1 MGKRSSHKGHSNAQ
15 NAALASLLL
24 SRKQSR
30 KRSRDRPSSGSSS
43 NSSSSSSQPQKKRR
57 RGSKVDQKKESEEI
71 KKMANFVMAK
81 VPRIHIASMIEGAA
95 PAVSVVQTAHWSL
108 SGLLGALWLLTRLL
122 PNFKFAML
130 KATSYKDMADSMLVR
145 LDAVKTTKGSAY
157 VNDIIMK
164 LADVEAKDVDI
175 VKLASG
181 EGFEVQWIEEA
192 TRKQGKKIPEPPGKG
207 QETASASAAMPEGT
221 RPVRRPL
228 IERESSESTDTA
240 DSRPLIP
247 RGSADSA
254 DPVQEVRADVTEE
267 GMANP
272 IFEEETMILAVEEGV
287 VNPEV
292 VPEVRAAVNG
302 ETVQPEAAA
311 NATRVLSEEV
321 KVRIKHARMVAEN

>member
-30 KRSRDRPSSGSSS
+30 KRARDRPSSGSSS
-43 NSSSSSSQPQKKRR
+43 NSSSSSSSQPQKKRR

-81 VPRIHIASMIEGAA
+81 VPRTHIASMIEGAA
-95 PAVSVVQTAHWSL
+95 PTVSVVQTAHWSL

-164 LADVEAKDVDI
+164 LADVDAKDADI

-181 EGFEVQWIEEA
+181 EGFQVQWIEEA
-192 TRKQGKKIPEPPGKG
+192 TRKQGKKMPKCPEKG
-207 QETASASAAMPEGT
+207 QETASASAAKPEGT

-228 IERESSESTDTA
+228 IERESSGSTDT
-240 DSRPLIP
+240 SYSSPLIP
-247 RGSADSA
+247 RGCGSSS
-254 DPVQEVRADVTEE
+254 RGE
-267 GMANP
+267 G
-272 IFEEETMILAVEEGV
+272 GC
-287 VNPEV
+287 
-292 VPEVRAAVNG
+292 
-302 ETVQPEAAA
+302 
-311 NATRVLSEEV
+311 
-321 KVRIKHARMVAEN
+321 H

>member
-1 MGKRSSHKGHSNAQ
+1 MTNCV
-15 NAALASLLL
+15 L
-24 SRKQSR
+24 
-30 KRSRDRPSSGSSS
+30 
-43 NSSSSSSQPQKKRR
+43 
-57 RGSKVDQKKESEEI
+57 
-71 KKMANFVMAK
+71 AK
-81 VPRIHIASMIEGAA
+81 VHRTHIASMIEGSA

-122 PNFKFAML
+122 PNFKFSIL
-130 KATSYKDMADSMLVR
+130 KATSYKDMTDSMLVR
-145 LDAVKTTKGSAY
+145 FLAVKKSKGEAY
-157 VNDIIMK
+157 VNDIVLK
-164 LADVEAKDVDI
+164 LADVDTKDVDI

-267 GMANP
+267 RMANP
-272 IFEEETMILAVEEGV
+272 MFVEDTMIVAVEQGV
-287 VNPEV
+287 VNPHF
-292 VPEVRAAVNG
+292 VPEVMAAVNG
-302 ETVQPEAAA
+302 ATVQPEAAT
-311 NATRVLSEEV
+311 NATPVLSEAV
-321 KVRIKHARMVAEN
+321 KLRIKNARMIAESRKPTQGQGGITPRRRERTPDRRSE